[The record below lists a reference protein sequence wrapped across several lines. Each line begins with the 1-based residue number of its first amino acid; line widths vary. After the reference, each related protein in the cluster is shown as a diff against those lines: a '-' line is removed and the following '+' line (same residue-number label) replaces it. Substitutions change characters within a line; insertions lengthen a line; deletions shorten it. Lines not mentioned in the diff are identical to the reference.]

1 MGDKAHWEKIYTSKA
16 PDQVSWYQVHP
27 QLSLDLIQRTGVD
40 KAAQIIDVGGGA
52 STLVDHLLANG
63 FEHIS
68 VLDISSTALDIT
80 TARLGPQ
87 ANDVNWIYAD
97 ITQAKL
103 PPAQYD
109 VWHDRAVFHFLTDP
123 EDRRK
128 YAEVAAHAI
137 KPGGHVIIAS
147 FATDG
152 PMQCSGLDVMRY
164 SPYALHEEFGE
175 DFELIESRDET
186 HNTPFGTQQK
196 FVYCYCRKR

>member
-16 PDQVSWYQVHP
+16 PDQVSWYQVQP
-27 QLSLDLIQRTGVD
+27 QLSLDLIRRTGVD
-40 KAAQIIDVGGGA
+40 KPAQIIDVGGGA
-52 STLVDHLLANG
+52 SALVNHLLADG
-63 FEHIS
+63 FEHVS
-68 VLDISSTALDIT
+68 VLDISSTAL
-80 TARLGPQ
+80 AVAKSRLGPQ
-87 ANDVNWIYAD
+87 ANDVTWIDAN
-97 ITQAKL
+97 ITQAQL
-103 PPAQYD
+103 PPAHYD

-128 YAEVAAHAI
+128 YVEVATRAI

-164 SPYALHEEFGE
+164 SPTALHHEFGE

-196 FVYCYCRKR
+196 FVYCYCRKL